1 MYVMLVASLNAN
13 LQAHMH
19 DASNVSSISHS
30 FVLAYIYSH
39 GEVEITE

>member
-1 MYVMLVASLNAN
+1 MYVMLVSLNAN

-30 FVLAYIYSH
+30 FVLLAYIYSH